1 MQKLGWRG
9 LLLLLAPAYLSAAGP
24 SQTIAAFSPNI
35 PVVWDDGVMEH
46 LELPLASGARARHV
60 PSSYYYQIPVRPI
73 YKTYPIYSPDR
84 EPPGYYEDLLKKEP
98 EIVFDASK
106 LRTQQDWI
114 LAGKEVF
121 ESGVG
126 LSTVDT
132 PFTQVRNRQWYTE
145 TQAPVTKDGIMPL
158 FRYVIRK
165 RGEVGVTLDSCASC
179 HTRVLADGTIVPGAQ
194 GSIAQGKMFAYQ
206 INHSPPAFGTRFLGP
221 LLLDL
226 YGTPWIE
233 RDRERGLLQGKPEL
247 VAKVLNDI
255 PHGVLPR
262 QGTSIAFPMQI
273 PDLIGV
279 SNRKYLDHTGLQHN
293 RSIADL
299 MRYDAINN
307 FIDEL
312 TSYNEFRPY
321 ESISPPQKKGDLPD
335 LQSQSRYSDEQLYAL
350 ALYIQSLKPPP
361 NPNQPSALT
370 RRGEQ
375 VFVREGCGGC
385 HTPPLYTNNKLTPAD
400 GYDWRS
406 QSTALS
412 EDILPVSV
420 GTDNTDA
427 LYTRR
432 GTGFYK
438 VPSLRGI
445 WYRSPLEHNGS
456 VDSLEEWFDPARL
469 SIGFQTRIGHA
480 YGKQNGSVAGH
491 PFGLKLAS
499 DDRAALI
506 AFLRTL

>member
-1 MQKLGWRG
+1 MIKVQRRA
-9 LLLLLAPAYLSAAGP
+9 LLLLFLPAWFSAVLS
-24 SQTIAAFSPNI
+24 SQTDPGFHPQI
-35 PVVWDDGVMEH
+35 PVVWDDSEMQH

-60 PSSYYYQIPVRPI
+60 PSSYYYQISVRPI
-73 YKTYPIYSPDR
+73 YRTYPIYHPDR
-84 EPPGYYEDLLKKEP
+84 EPPGYYEALLKKEP
-98 EIVFDASK
+98 EVVFDASK
-106 LRTQQDWI
+106 LHTKENWI
-114 LAGKEVF
+114 QAGKEVF
-121 ESGVG
+121 ESGAG
-126 LSTVDT
+126 ISTTDT
-132 PFTQVRNRQWYTE
+132 PFTQVRNRQWYTDV
-145 TQAPVTKDGIMPL
+145 QAPLTKDGVMPL

-165 RGEVGVTLDSCASC
+165 RGLVEVTLDSCASC
-179 HTRVLADGTIVPGAQ
+179 HTRVLADGTVVPGAQ
-194 GSIAQGKMFAYQ
+194 GSIAQGKMFAFQ
-206 INHSPPAFGTRFLGP
+206 ITHSPPGFRTHFLGP

-233 RDRERGLLQGKPEL
+233 RDRERGLLQANGDV
-247 VAKVLNDI
+247 VAKALNDI

-279 SNRKYLDHTGLQHN
+279 SDRKYLDHTGLQHH
-293 RSIADL
+293 RSLVDL

-307 FIDEL
+307 FINEL

-321 ESISPPQKKGDLPD
+321 DSISPPKTKGDLPD
-335 LQSQSRYSDEQLYAL
+335 LADQSRYSDEQLYAL
-350 ALYIQSLKPPP
+350 ALYIESLEPPV
-361 NPNQPSALT
+361 NPNRPSVLT

-375 VFVREGCGGC
+375 VFAREGCGGC
-385 HTPPLYTNNKLTPAD
+385 HTPPLYTNNKLTPAE
-400 GYDWRS
+400 GYDWAARNKDF
-406 QSTALS
+406 A
-412 EDILPVSV
+412 EDIVPISV

-438 VPSLRGI
+438 VPSLRGV

-469 SIGFQTRIGHA
+469 SEGFQSRVGHA
-480 YGKQNGSVAGH
+480 YGKEHGAVAGH
-491 PFGLKLAS
+491 PFGLKLPAA
-499 DDRAALI
+499 DKAALI